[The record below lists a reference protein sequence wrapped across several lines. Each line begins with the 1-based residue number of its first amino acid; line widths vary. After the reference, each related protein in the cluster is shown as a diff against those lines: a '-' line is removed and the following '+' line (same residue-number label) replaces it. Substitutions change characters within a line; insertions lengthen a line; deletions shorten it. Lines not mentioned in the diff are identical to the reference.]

1 MIDVMIIIGAVFLL
15 WAARQIFFLY
25 RHRRYIRRMKQLEAE
40 IEHLPPTLSAHLIH
54 LHILKDC
61 FSIRCLNAL
70 WEQRKKEW

>member
-1 MIDVMIIIGAVFLL
+1 MGERKRSPPYDRRHDYHRSGIFALGSQTD
-15 WAARQIFFLY
+15 FFLY

-54 LHILKDC
+54 LHKI
-61 FSIRCLNAL
+61 NAL

>member
-25 RHRRYIRRMKQLEAE
+25 RHRRYISRMKQLEAE

-54 LHILKDC
+54 LHKI
-61 FSIRCLNAL
+61 NAL